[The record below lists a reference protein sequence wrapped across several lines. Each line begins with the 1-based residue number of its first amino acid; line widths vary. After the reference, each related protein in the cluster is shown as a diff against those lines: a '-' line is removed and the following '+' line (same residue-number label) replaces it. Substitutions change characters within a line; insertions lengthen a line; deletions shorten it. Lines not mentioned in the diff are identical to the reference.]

1 MKATISDKL
10 HIYVVMLFLCFSFLF
25 SRSVLAE
32 RSDVDSVV
40 NVGTNQTAVASVC
53 SRANDVS
60 GKEILVYTPN
70 DGILSF
76 SNKLYADLDMDTKR
90 EFMEVALKTTKESG
104 LGAQAKNKMYNFIEQ
119 QDATAS
125 QAVKYLKS
133 DTSADLASA
142 RAWFRPFSNVF
153 STIVGIFCCLIF
165 LFLSA
170 SISWDIAYL
179 VLPGASWMMEL
190 GKSERTNKPIGV
202 SREAV
207 KSKEDVEN
215 SNEYKNVISVYM
227 KRRLAIIFVC
237 CLCLGYVISGQIFDI
252 LIWFID
258 VFTNTTHELLNA

>member
-1 MKATISDKL
+1 MTRKENFVFHCIL
-10 HIYVVMLFLCFSFLF
+10 VMIVSFMFSGF
-25 SRSVLAE
+25 VLAE

-40 NVGTNQTAVASVC
+40 NVGLNQTAVASIC
-53 SRANDVS
+53 ARANDVV

-90 EFMEVALKTTKESG
+90 DFMETALKTTKESG
-104 LGAQAKNKMYNFIEQ
+104 LGTQAKNKTYNFIEQ
-119 QDATAS
+119 QDEAIS

-153 STIVGIFCCLIF
+153 STIVGVFCCLIF
-165 LFLSA
+165 LFLSS
-170 SISWDIAYL
+170 SIAWDIAYL
-179 VLPGASWMMEL
+179 VLPGAQYAMEL
-190 GKSERTNKPIGV
+190 GGKREKPVGV
-202 SREAV
+202 SREAR
-207 KSKEDVEN
+207 KTMEEVEKDTKYTN
-215 SNEYKNVISVYM
+215 ILSVYI
-227 KRRLAIIFVC
+227 KRRLGIILAC

-258 VFTNTTHELLNA
+258 VITNTTRELLNA